1 MRKTSLVGFAEF
13 EYLLKQMD
21 EEFGA
26 SNVRKNVLVTATKNS
41 MKVVLQ
47 AAKDNLYPNH
57 GLDTGQLQ
65 RTLKVT
71 ARPTRPKDLRS
82 KYVKQGDVVIATVSA
97 ILKGGDISDGRAM
110 FVEYGTKNKNMSV
123 DVRGL
128 SKKSA
133 SAVQREFCTVRMA
146 ARPFL
151 RPALEDK
158 QDDVIKI
165 LKSEIERLLQKYRS
179 TYMG

>member
-13 EYLLKQMD
+13 QYLLAEMD
-21 EEFGA
+21 KDFGVEN
-26 SNVRKNVLVTATKNS
+26 SRKNILVPASRKA
-41 MKVVLQ
+41 MKVVLD
-47 AAKDNLYPNH
+47 AAKNNLRPDH

-71 ARPTRPKDLRS
+71 ARPVRPKDLRS
-82 KYVKQGDVVIATVSA
+82 KYVKQGDVVIAEVAAKLNVTD
-97 ILKGGDISDGRAM
+97 KSDARTMA
-110 FVEYGTKNKNMSV
+110 VEYGTKNKNMAV

-133 SAVQREFCTVRMA
+133 AAVQREFGTVRMA

-151 RPALEDK
+151 RPALESK
-158 QDDVIKI
+158 QSDVVEN
-165 LKSEIERLLQKYRS
+165 LKKEIQVALAKYRS
-179 TYMG
+179 KYMG